1 MDTVAREA
9 LLSIDGDQLAVA
21 TADELAL
28 YARALELHSDLLSP
42 LDYAVRVSNA
52 DRYGHVELLNVWIV
66 ALVEGRMYFDGP
78 GPVPVLDTGSRRH
91 PTRGDRPVFNVAISM
106 PPRHGK
112 SYLVSEHLPAWFLS
126 SYPQYSVLLASYE
139 ADFAQEWSGKVRD
152 HLTDHPEFGVTV
164 AGGRN
169 AAKRKFDLDGERGY
183 MKAAGAGG
191 PLTGSGGQLII
202 VDDPIKNAQDAMS
215 AIERENLDNW
225 WHSTLY
231 TRREP
236 WDDGTPGRTILM
248 ATRWHSD
255 DLMGRRVPT
264 VPVLG
269 DQWAL
274 LNLQAIF
281 EPNENQQ
288 VDPLGRAPGEALCP
302 ERFPIEEL
310 LSVKESNARWFQA
323 MYQGEPDLEEGNLIQ
338 RPFNYYTL
346 SDGIYTS
353 RDDNGAEAHVTVES
367 CHRFATLDP
376 AGTDKNYSDFT
387 VMCVFDVTD
396 ESPRRLLLHAVEKVK
411 MDQSEHERRVLEW
424 YKQYDLSSLHV
435 EDKTFGKN
443 IISRLTGKPGVIVQ
457 RLKADTNKVWR
468 ALPIDY
474 EIKSGLL
481 WFPKDA
487 VWLSD
492 FERELTKFPKAT
504 HDDQVDA
511 LAYGV
516 SVFKALPAYFRK
528 KRDPETAMEIAIA
541 HREELARK
549 NKAGRRIIPGIGRY

>member
-1 MDTVAREA
+1 MDSAAREA
-9 LLSIDGDQLAVA
+9 LLSIGGDELAVA
-21 TADELAL
+21 TPDELAL

-42 LDYAVRVSNA
+42 LDYAVKVSGA
-52 DRYGHVELLNVWIV
+52 VRYAHIELLNVWIL
-66 ALVEGRMYFDGP
+66 ALVEGRLYFDGP
-78 GPVPVLDTGSRRH
+78 GPGPVGGVR
-91 PTRGDRPVFNVAISM
+91 PGRGDRPVYNVAISM

-152 HLTDHPEFGVTV
+152 HISDHPEFGVAV
-164 AGGRN
+164 AGGKS
-169 AAKRKFDLDGERGY
+169 AAKRKFDLDEHRGY

-191 PLTGSGGQLII
+191 PLTGSGGQFII

-255 DLMGRRVPT
+255 DLTGRRVPS
-264 VPVLG
+264 VPVMG

-281 EPNENQQ
+281 EPNDNQQ

-302 ERFPIEEL
+302 ERFPIDEL

-338 RPFNYYTL
+338 RPFNHYTL
-346 SDGIYTS
+346 DDGIYHTKNENGEES
-353 RDDNGAEAHVTVES
+353 YFPRDE
-367 CHRFATLDP
+367 CYRFATLDP
-376 AGTDKNYSDFT
+376 AGTDKSYSDYT
-387 VMCVFDVTD
+387 VMCVFDVTN
-396 ESPRRLLLHAVEKVK
+396 ESPRRLMLHAVERVK
-411 MDQSEHERRVLEW
+411 MDESAHEARVIEW
-424 YKQYDLSSLHV
+424 YRKYELSALHV
-435 EDKTFGKN
+435 ENATFGKN
-443 IISRLTGKPGVIVQ
+443 IISRLTGRPGMLIQ
-457 RLKADTNKVWR
+457 KLKADANKIWR
-468 ALPIDY
+468 ALPVDY
-474 EIKSGLL
+474 EIRNGLL
-481 WFPKDA
+481 WFPRDA
-487 VWLSD
+487 VWLDD
-492 FERELTKFPKAT
+492 FERELVKFPKVN

-516 SVFKALPAYFRK
+516 QVFKSMPVYFHK
-528 KRDPETAMEIAIA
+528 KREPVTAMEIAIA
-541 HREELARK
+541 HREELAGKSRR
-549 NKAGRRIIPGIGRY
+549 GRRRRMPGVGAW